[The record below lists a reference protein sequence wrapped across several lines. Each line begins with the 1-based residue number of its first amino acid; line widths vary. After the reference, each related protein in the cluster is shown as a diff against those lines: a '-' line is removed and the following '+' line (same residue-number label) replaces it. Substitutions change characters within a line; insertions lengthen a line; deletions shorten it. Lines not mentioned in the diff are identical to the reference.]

1 MCCSPGASGVPSDN
15 RMPREAGIAR
25 VAANCL
31 SGGRVPERRVDPVAQ
46 TANGL
51 VMDIRGVTPSM
62 RRPLVFSVI
71 DRMVD
76 MDCQDSMVVIC
87 DHDPSGLGYQLDLRR
102 ESRGRFE
109 FDCDQR
115 LDGAWVALI
124 RRRLR

>member
-1 MCCSPGASGVPSDN
+1 MLLGQVPDITYVC
-15 RMPREAGIAR
+15 RAGRPTAGIGPCTSNSDVWATGGVERGER
-25 VAANCL
+25 VAQ
-31 SGGRVPERRVDPVAQ
+31 V
-46 TANGL
+46 ANGL
-51 VMDIRGVTPSM
+51 VIDLRGVTPSM
-62 RRPLVFSVI
+62 RRPLVFAVI

-76 MDCQDSMVVIC
+76 LECEDSMVVIC

-102 ESRGRFE
+102 ESRGMFE

>member
-1 MCCSPGASGVPSDN
+1 MIFGLSWQESAPIRQIEQAGAGS
-15 RMPREAGIAR
+15 REVGD
-25 VAANCL
+25 
-31 SGGRVPERRVDPVAQ
+31 SVAQ
-46 TANGL
+46 SANGL
-51 VMDIRGVTPSM
+51 VMDLRGVTPSV
-62 RRPLVFSVI
+62 RRPIVFAVI

-76 MDCQDSMVVIC
+76 VECYDSMVVIC

-102 ESRGRFE
+102 ESRGLFE